1 MLRLIADKWW
11 NQMRSWWC
19 GTPPVTLP
27 ASFWR
32 KHTAQHTPQWFLTTA
47 LQVGLCRATKL
58 KIILIINHMKE
69 KCWRWLQALKKRR
82 NDTTPSLFV
91 ANVLSVMMNESSAL
105 CWGKENKFTWLLF
118 IHFLIVYLLKINPAS
133 PRQSRAGSRCPAR
146 TFGLYVSRLGL
157 AVVRFPFLPSRGRC
171 RHRQ

>member
-1 MLRLIADKWW
+1 MIFDYCITSRSLQGDKIE
-11 NQMRSWWC
+11 NNINNKPYERE
-19 GTPPVTLP
+19 V
-27 ASFWR
+27 
-32 KHTAQHTPQWFLTTA
+32 LTMA
-47 LQVGLCRATKL
+47 PGS
-58 KIILIINHMKE
+58 
-69 KCWRWLQALKKRR
+69 KKKKR

-157 AVVRFPFLPSRGRC
+157 AVVRSPFLPSRGRC